1 MERVAIPKNASF
13 TSVTDVILIQEHSS
27 DDHDHH
33 VKVPQHPPSDTS
45 SPVPAT
51 SATATKKSVRFGV
64 IDQRI
69 YNRIV
74 GDHPDVRVG
83 PPITFGWEYGVVP
96 SRPIIDEEHEA
107 QPPPQQQRLGVRRMS
122 SITRKNVLRNLFDVS
137 EADILAAE
145 REVQIIQKQ
154 RERSAVQSTA
164 SAVVES
170 NLRRVGR
177 KLRKSVGQALM
188 AMATLPVGPSYAI
201 PTY

>member
-1 MERVAIPKNASF
+1 
-13 TSVTDVILIQEHSS
+13 
-27 DDHDHH
+27 
-33 VKVPQHPPSDTS
+33 
-45 SPVPAT
+45 
-51 SATATKKSVRFGV
+51 
-64 IDQRI
+64 
-69 YNRIV
+69 
-74 GDHPDVRVG
+74 
-83 PPITFGWEYGVVP
+83 
-96 SRPIIDEEHEA
+96 
-107 QPPPQQQRLGVRRMS
+107 MS